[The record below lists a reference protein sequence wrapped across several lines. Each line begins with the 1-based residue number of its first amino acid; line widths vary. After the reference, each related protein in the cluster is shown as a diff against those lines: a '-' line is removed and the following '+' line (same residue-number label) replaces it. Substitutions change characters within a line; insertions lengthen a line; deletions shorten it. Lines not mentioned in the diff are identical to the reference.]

1 MHNVYLVFSYL
12 VIKIVFSV
20 SLFAFKDC
28 KLHLNLL
35 LFQMLESALSLLLEG
50 RHILEETISY
60 SFKNEEQVY
69 AKFWS
74 QLQMV
79 LKRMLAT
86 TLSANTSKSPL
97 TSQQSLSGRSGDVGK
112 VRELYKMSLKSTE
125 FGQLHAMHRLWTS

>member
-1 MHNVYLVFSYL
+1 
-12 VIKIVFSV
+12 
-20 SLFAFKDC
+20 
-28 KLHLNLL
+28 
-35 LFQMLESALSLLLEG
+35 MLESALSLLLEG

-112 VRELYKMSLKSTE
+112 VSELYKMSLKSTE